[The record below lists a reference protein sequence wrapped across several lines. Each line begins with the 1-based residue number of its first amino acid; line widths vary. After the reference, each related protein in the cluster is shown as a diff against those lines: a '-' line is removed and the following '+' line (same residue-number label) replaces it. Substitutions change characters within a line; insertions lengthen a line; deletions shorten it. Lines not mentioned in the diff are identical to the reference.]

1 MPVPLMRRTWAVASI
16 RGDNIPNGLQGQVRR
31 LRTAVTFLPRW
42 SRSYRHL
49 PIHPCFPTPDT
60 LTRPLAGLLCVWND
74 EIRGDDD
81 RCMLRSR
88 AIRLKLHGRSKVF
101 ASEADMR
108 IVGGGNGCV
117 TGAGRCFCSS
127 VFSSELCP
135 DQPPGALGK
144 DCATRTVR
152 QRWRQSLTGGAAA
165 DSRLPL

>member
-16 RGDNIPNGLQGQVRR
+16 PQDNTPNGLQGQVGRPK
-31 LRTAVTFLPRW
+31 TAVAFLPRW
-42 SRSYRHL
+42 SRRYRHL
-49 PIHPCFPTPDT
+49 PLRPCFPTPDT
-60 LTRPLAGLLCVWND
+60 LTRPQAGLLCVWND
-74 EIRGDDD
+74 EIRGGEH
-81 RCMLRSR
+81 RCVRRPRTIRSE
-88 AIRLKLHGRSKVF
+88 LHGRSKVF
-101 ASEADMR
+101 ASESAVR

-135 DQPPGALGK
+135 DQPPGAFGQ

-152 QRWRQSLTGGAAA
+152 QRWRRSLTGGAAA